1 MKCYNCTSFSSP
13 SSIILSC
20 LVIPNVTI
28 RFFTEIKSSY
38 LLCWGCSFSKLEQT
52 HEDKYLLSTKKKVFP
67 KKKIW
72 ETAVPSIRLTKTYL
86 LSMGGAIQSM
96 ENKWALMILTDK
108 PSKAKSGH

>member
-52 HEDKYLLSTKKKVFP
+52 HEDKYLLSTKKESFSQEEDMGNRRAKHTIDKDLSFIHGGGLYKVW
-67 KKKIW
+67 KING
-72 ETAVPSIRLTKTYL
+72 R
-86 LSMGGAIQSM
+86 
-96 ENKWALMILTDK
+96 
-108 PSKAKSGH
+108 